1 MHHVYYKARDFTG
14 MVQNHKGQNLYSYI
28 RWSSEKQGQG
38 TSHARQVSQARQFA
52 LEHGLNFIEVLDSG
66 VSAYRG
72 ANASQG
78 ALGAFI
84 AAVEGGA
91 IPSDSWL
98 YVENLDRI
106 SRQAITNSQELF
118 LKLLR
123 LGLTIVTGIDGRIYT
138 TETVNTNPTD
148 LMLSI
153 LLFSRAHEESK
164 TKADRT
170 NKNVL
175 ALIDRHNQGLPVNI
189 KAAGKHP
196 FWIDDSGSQYEPV
209 RLHATYAPAAKK
221 AIKLFLQGWGSYRVC
236 NYLNDHYQCPPAL
249 KYKNKHGTIRAEGWS
264 ITALRKMRDN
274 PALFGQRV
282 ISIQNKTYTL
292 NNYYPPLISESDFIN
307 LKSIKENNKITCNK
321 QYNTISLL
329 SGLNILRC
337 AKCRGPMS
345 FFTHRNK
352 IRYVCETG
360 KAQKGCVPW
369 SMDGTIAERL
379 LVFPL
384 LKNFIDLK
392 LKGMSNSDQYQHKI
406 TELNETLSNINTQIS
421 NFEAVIGAGINLDS
435 TIANLRNLQSQ
446 RETIT
451 LELKKVTEI
460 AALKTSREQTV
471 EQIVDFLFDN
481 LTEQII
487 NDIKHPNRQEL
498 RETIRNLFANVYLD
512 KQDDKTYT
520 IAFESQD
527 NSFVVYSGDP
537 NIAPTAVA
545 EPSFPSTL
553 FEPSAQD
560 LNEIERLRA
569 TIDPATLNK
578 LVGLTFKINEL
589 EEKLWLKMQPIL
601 SRFAPVLNKDLKA
614 RK

>member
-1 MHHVYYKARDFTG
+1 MHHVYKARDFTG

-38 TSHARQVSQARQFA
+38 TSHARQASQARQFA

-78 ALGAFI
+78 ALGSFI
-84 AAVEGGA
+84 AAVEDGA

-164 TKADRT
+164 TKSDRT

-175 ALIDRHNQGLPVNI
+175 TLIDRHNAGLPVNI

-196 FWIDDSGSQYEPV
+196 FWIDDSGSQYETV
-209 RLHATYAPAAKK
+209 RLHAIYAPAAKK
-221 AIKLFLQGWGSYRVC
+221 SIELFLQGWGSYRVC
-236 NYLNDHYQCPPAL
+236 SYLNDHYECPPAL

-282 ISIQNKTYTL
+282 ITIQNKTYTL
-292 NNYYPPLISESDFIN
+292 HNYYPPLISESDFIK

-321 QYNTISLL
+321 RYNTISLL

-360 KAQKGCVPW
+360 KSQKGCVPW

-384 LKNFIDLK
+384 LKSFIDLK
-392 LKGMSNSDQYQHKI
+392 LKGMSNVDQYQHKI
-406 TELNETLSNINTQIS
+406 TELNEALSNINNQIS
-421 NFEAVIGAGINLDS
+421 NYEKVIGAGINLDS
-435 TIANLRNLQSQ
+435 TIASLRALQSQ
-446 RETIT
+446 RETVT
-451 LELKKVTEI
+451 LELNKVNEI
-460 AALKTSREQTV
+460 AALKNSREQTV

-487 NDIKHPNRQEL
+487 NDIKHPKRQEL
-498 RETIRNLFANVYLD
+498 RETIRNLFSNVYLD
-512 KQDDKTYT
+512 KRNDKTYM

-527 NSFVVYSGDP
+527 DSFVVYSGDTTLP
-537 NIAPTAVA
+537 
-545 EPSFPSTL
+545 PSNEAQPKFTYTL
-553 FEPSAQD
+553 D
-560 LNEIERLRA
+560 LTEQEDHKEIEIVRDS
-569 TIDPATLNK
+569 IDPATLYK
-578 LVGLTFKINEL
+578 LGDLTFKINEL
-589 EEKLWLKMQPIL
+589 EERLWLKMQPVL
-601 SRFAPVLNKDLKA
+601 SRFTPVLNKELKA

>member
-221 AIKLFLQGWGSYRVC
+221 AVKLFLQGWGSYRVC

-451 LELKKVTEI
+451 LELKKVNEI
-460 AALKTSREQTV
+460 VALKTNREQTA

-481 LTEQII
+481 LTSQII
-487 NDIKHPNRQEL
+487 NDIKHPKRQEL
-498 RETIRNLFANVYLD
+498 RETIRNLFANVFLD
-512 KQDDKTYT
+512 KRNDKTYM

-527 NSFVVYSGDP
+527 DSFVVYSGDP

-560 LNEIERLRA
+560 LNEIEKIRA

-578 LVGLTFKINEL
+578 LVDLTFKINEL
-589 EEKLWLKMQPIL
+589 EEKQWSKMQPIL
-601 SRFAPVLNKDLKA
+601 SRFTPVLNKELKA

>member
-1 MHHVYYKARDFTG
+1 

-84 AAVEGGA
+84 AAVEDGA

-98 YVENLDRI
+98 YVENLDRL

-123 LGLTIVTGIDGRIYT
+123 LGLTIVTGSDGRIYK
-138 TETVNTNPTD
+138 TESINNDNPLD

-170 NKNVL
+170 NRNVL
-175 ALIDRHNQGLPVNI
+175 ALIDRHNSGLPVNI
-189 KAAGKHP
+189 KSAGKHP
-196 FWIDDSGSQYEPV
+196 FWIDDSGSQYEPI
-209 RLHATYAPAAKK
+209 RLHATYASAAKK
-221 AIKLFLQGWGSYRVC
+221 AVELFMQGWGSYRVC
-236 NYLNDHYQCPPAL
+236 NYLNENYQCPPAL

-282 ISIQNKTYTL
+282 INIQSKKYTL

-406 TELNETLSNINTQIS
+406 TELNEILLNINTQIS

-471 EQIVDFLFDN
+471 EQIVEFLFDN

-537 NIAPTAVA
+537 K
-545 EPSFPSTL
+545 E
-553 FEPSAQD
+553 SANKQVISSQAGS
-560 LNEIERLRA
+560 LIKISRIRA
-569 TIDPATLNK
+569 DC
-578 LVGLTFKINEL
+578 
-589 EEKLWLKMQPIL
+589 
-601 SRFAPVLNKDLKA
+601 SPVNTSN
-614 RK
+614 